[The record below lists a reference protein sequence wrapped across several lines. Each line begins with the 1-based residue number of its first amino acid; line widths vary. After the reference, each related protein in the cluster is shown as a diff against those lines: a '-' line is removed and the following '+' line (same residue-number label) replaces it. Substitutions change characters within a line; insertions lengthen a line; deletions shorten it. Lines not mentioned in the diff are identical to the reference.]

1 MASRAPG
8 EDSVQVDA
16 SSFEAQWQRWLV
28 ERNRRGLRIAALAVI
43 LLSPGFALLDW
54 MTAPPDRLWML
65 LATRIAM
72 VLLSAGALAVVRTQF
87 FFREANFL
95 TGAYTVAV
103 AGSISMMTTVLG
115 GLSSP
120 YYAGLCLVIIGTGLL
135 FVWPASVVIR
145 TDLAIVAS
153 FLVPNFLLAGHVHV
167 NGEAVSNL
175 LFLISTG
182 GVRDIGQ
189 SIAYAS
195 QRGQLL
201 DRVNLERTKQSL
213 ESAHEQLKALD
224 SFKSQLFAN
233 ITHEFKTPLAM
244 VLAPLEM
251 LLQGEMGE
259 LSATQRATFQSMFR
273 SGLKLLKM
281 IGDLLDL
288 SKLEESKLRL
298 QIGEHDLVEYL
309 RGLVAQVQ
317 PLAQRKGIE
326 LVLTGAVDRSLVWCD
341 LYRIERV
348 FLNLLSNATKFTQ
361 PGGHISVEV
370 RDLGPLV
377 QVVVQDDGPG
387 FPPEKA
393 QEIFR
398 RFYQVDMGGTRRYG
412 GTGIGLA
419 LAKEICELH
428 GGRIW
433 AESGNG
439 ARFTV
444 ELRKDRAHFPAEAL
458 ERRGPSR
465 SMPDG
470 ARAGDRGLMDFAV
483 QIAGRDEFRLLD
495 ISEHTE
501 RRITPRDTDE
511 ELRAFVALV
520 VDDTP
525 DVLRLVHMSLRSHF
539 KVLSCGDA
547 EKGFELATREQPSVI
562 ITDLMMPEVDGLEL
576 TRRLRADERTRHIPI
591 LMLTARGDLD
601 DRVAGLDTGVNAY
614 LAKPF
619 SPRELLSTARSLV
632 QAQSQTAEI
641 LLTQRMDSLEII
653 AGGLAHEIN
662 NPLNYLKNALG
673 RIRLDSVVLLE
684 GRAGGDLPRI
694 AKRMSDL
701 FDICESGIKRITRT
715 VELMSSYSRAG
726 YSRQVRSHDVFG
738 AIRDIVSL
746 VLPATGRGVQVE
758 TLFDGDGTVQCVP
771 EELNQVI
778 TNLVQNA
785 IEACPE
791 QGGLVR
797 IGGAIDGCRMVITV
811 KDNGPGVRPE
821 DASRIFTPFFTT
833 KGPGRGMGLGLT
845 ICWRVVQSLGGTLE
859 VKPGPGAEFVLKVP
873 LAQEQLQGVA

>member
-1 MASRAPG
+1 LDNPSP
-8 EDSVQVDA
+8 
-16 SSFEAQWQRWLV
+16 SSFEGQWRHWLV
-28 ERNRRGLRIAALAVI
+28 ERNRRGLRIAALVVI

-54 MTAPPDRLWML
+54 MTGPPDQFWVL
-65 LATRIAM
+65 LTTRILM
-72 VLLSAGALAVVRTQF
+72 VLVSGFALAVLGTQF
-87 FFREANFL
+87 FFRNADFL
-95 TGAYTVAV
+95 TGAYTVLLAS
-103 AGSISMMTTVLG
+103 SISAMTTVLG

-135 FVWPASVVIR
+135 FIWPAAVVIR

-153 FLVPNFLLAGHVHV
+153 FVVPNLVLSHGHVSA
-167 NGEAVSNL
+167 EAIGNL
-175 LFLISTG
+175 VFLISTG

-195 QRGQLL
+195 QREQLL
-201 DRVNLERTKQSL
+201 NQVNLERTKQSL
-213 ESAHEQLKALD
+213 EAAHEQLKALD

-251 LLQGEMGE
+251 ILQGEMGE
-259 LSATQRATFQSMFR
+259 LSATQKATFQSMFR

-288 SKLEESKLRL
+288 SKLEESKLLL
-298 QIGEHDLVEYL
+298 QVSEHELVEYL
-309 RGLVAQVQ
+309 RGLTAQVQ
-317 PLAQRKGIE
+317 PLALRKGIE
-326 LVLTGAVDRSLVWCD
+326 LTFTADAERCPVFCD

-348 FLNLLSNATKFTQ
+348 FLNLLSNATKFTP
-361 PGGHISVEV
+361 PGGHVLV
-370 RDLGPLV
+370 KLRDLGGVV
-377 QVVVQDDGPG
+377 QVLVQDDGPG

-393 QEIFR
+393 QQIFQ
-398 RFYQVDMGGTRRYG
+398 RFFLVVMGGTRRYG

-419 LAKEICELH
+419 LA
-428 GGRIW
+428 IW
-433 AESGNG
+433 AESSSG

-444 ELRKDRAHFPAEAL
+444 ELPTDKAHFRPEVLAAAGSERSRAEGAG
-458 ERRGPSR
+458 ERS
-465 SMPDG
+465 D
-470 ARAGDRGLMDFAV
+470 DRGLMDFAV
-483 QIAGRDEFRLLD
+483 QISGRDQFRLLD
-495 ISEHTE
+495 IAEHTE
-501 RRITPRDTDE
+501 RRITPRDPDE
-511 ELRAFVALV
+511 ALRPHVALV

-539 KVLSCGDA
+539 KVLSCSDA
-547 EKGFELATREQPSVI
+547 TKGFELATREQPSVI
-562 ITDLMMPEVDGLEL
+562 ITDLMMPDVDGLEL
-576 TRRLRADERTRHIPI
+576 TRQLRADERTRHIPI
-591 LMLTARGDLD
+591 LMLTARSDLD
-601 DRVAGLDTGVNAY
+601 DKLAGLDTGVNAY

-632 QAQSQTAEI
+632 QAQTQTAEI

-662 NPLNYLKNALG
+662 NPLNYLKNALT
-673 RIRLDSVVLLE
+673 RIRLDSQIVL
-684 GRAGGDLPRI
+684 AGTAGADLPKLS
-694 AKRMSDL
+694 KRMSDL
-701 FDICESGIKRITRT
+701 FDICESGIKRITAT

-726 YSRQVRSHDVFG
+726 YSRQLRAHDVF
-738 AIRDIVSL
+738 AAVRDIISL

-758 TLFDGDGTVQCVP
+758 THFAGDGSIECVP

-778 TNLVQNA
+778 TNLIQNA

-791 QGGLVR
+791 HGGLVR
-797 IGGAIDGCRMVITV
+797 VQGSGDAVQLTISV

-821 DASRIFTPFFTT
+821 DAPRIFTPFFTT

-873 LAQEQLQGVA
+873 RAQEASREVA